1 MKKLIL
7 IVLALI
13 LSTQVMYSQNDYAKQ
28 RVEAFKKVKLETDLS
43 RLTANEQKMIPIL
56 IEISKI
62 MDDLFWKQNF
72 GDKEKFL
79 SGLNDDYEKQF
90 ALINYGPWDQLN
102 DEKPFIQG
110 FGDIQSIFF
119 VYIETVPLILNC
131 FQHLKNERYF
141 FCNEW
146 YLFFYCNTYT
156 KLSIICAKII
166 ISFTQPDFIYYITY
180 PISM

>member
-1 MKKLIL
+1 MRLRRISTRCPGLLITARML
-7 IVLALI
+7 CLQSVLTTTVVNFFI
-13 LSTQVMYSQNDYAKQ
+13 SYNPYIFNHKYMNDTNSCM
-28 RVEAFKKVKLETDLS
+28 F
-43 RLTANEQKMIPIL
+43 
-56 IEISKI
+56 
-62 MDDLFWKQNF
+62 
-72 GDKEKFL
+72 
-79 SGLNDDYEKQF
+79 
-90 ALINYGPWDQLN
+90 
-102 DEKPFIQG
+102 
-110 FGDIQSIFF
+110 DIQSIFF
-119 VYIETVPLILNC
+119 VYIKTVPLILNC